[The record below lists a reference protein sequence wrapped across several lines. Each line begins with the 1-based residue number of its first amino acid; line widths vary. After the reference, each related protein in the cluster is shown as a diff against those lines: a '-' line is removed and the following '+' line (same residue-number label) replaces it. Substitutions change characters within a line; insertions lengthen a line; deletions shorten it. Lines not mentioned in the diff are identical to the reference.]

1 MKYVSIDIE
10 TTGLD
15 PNVNDIVELG
25 AVIDDLSKHE
35 PLESLPTFHCYVVKD
50 TYATDAYCAFLHQ
63 AIFDRIAR
71 RWEPNVMER
80 YQFLEE
86 QDVMPAFVAWLIENG
101 IGKTSG
107 RTHNDGSLDVTERPR
122 FVAAGK
128 NFGSFDLQFLNR
140 KLNFSEHVR
149 CLHRSIDPAM
159 LYFNPVQDNE
169 PPNMQKCLDRAGI
182 AETVDHTGLADAL
195 SIVKLIR
202 HKYPKEI

>member
-86 QDVMPAFVAWLIENG
+86 QVARRHVEHPRDDV
-101 IGKTSG
+101 
-107 RTHNDGSLDVTERPR
+107 ERIPG
-122 FVAAGK
+122 VVELAQYHGP
-128 NFGSFDLQFLNR
+128 D
-140 KLNFSEHVR
+140 
-149 CLHRSIDPAM
+149 
-159 LYFNPVQDNE
+159 
-169 PPNMQKCLDRAGI
+169 AGI
-182 AETVDHTGLADAL
+182 PRQCQGWSPIA
-195 SIVKLIR
+195 
-202 HKYPKEI
+202 